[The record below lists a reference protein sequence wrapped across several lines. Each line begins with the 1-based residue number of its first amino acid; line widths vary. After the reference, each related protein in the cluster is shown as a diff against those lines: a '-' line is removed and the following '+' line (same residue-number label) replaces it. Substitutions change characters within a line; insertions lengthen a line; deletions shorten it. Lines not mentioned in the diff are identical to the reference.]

1 MSKQVFLGLLCSSM
15 MAISSGVQAQASPYV
30 HASLGSMQISSPE
43 STGTAL
49 NLDGSRRKVAARL
62 GVGVQLHPHFG
73 IEATWFQLPST
84 TVPAQSGEAEYS
96 GSVWTAAA
104 TARLPLNDSLD
115 LIGRLG
121 AGRSSVEASVP
132 AMAYS
137 SESRKRPVVWG
148 FGASYRFSPNLAV
161 TLTYDHLG
169 TVGKYTTG
177 SDVRARM
184 VSAGVQFNF

>member
-15 MAISSGVQAQASPYV
+15 MAISSSVQAQTSPYV
-30 HASLGSMQISSPE
+30 HASLGSMQISSPD

-49 NLDGSRRKVAARL
+49 NLDGSRHKMAAR
-62 GVGVQLHPHFG
+62 VGAGLQLNPHFW
-73 IEATWFQLPST
+73 IEATWFQLPRST
-84 TVPAQSGEAEYS
+84 VQAPSGEAEYS
-96 GSVWTAAA
+96 GSVWTAAV
-104 TARLPLNDSLD
+104 TARLPLSDRID
-115 LIGRLG
+115 VTGRLG
-121 AGRSSVEASVP
+121 AGRSSVEVSVP

-148 FGASYRFSPNLAV
+148 VGASYRFSPNVAV
-161 TLTYDHLG
+161 TLAYDHLG